1 MRQENKV
8 PAPPVAPPSLPRS
21 SFSTITLEDT
31 PSEQKSAEH
40 SFTTSLKVGCPIFY
54 AKDESVVI
62 LDTGATANLACF
74 QWLRRHNELL
84 ARRGFPTVS
93 TYQAHATFKFGDGR
107 TGEVCHAADIT
118 VGVAGIKGVFTA
130 FVLDSDIPALLSKG
144 ALETLQGRLDFA
156 RHTLTLGTNGKVI
169 PL

>member
-1 MRQENKV
+1 MTKF
-8 PAPPVAPPSLPRS
+8 SLFR
-21 SFSTITLEDT
+21 FC
-31 PSEQKSAEH
+31 H
-40 SFTTSLKVGCPIFY
+40 S
-54 AKDESVVI
+54 
-62 LDTGATANLACF
+62 
-74 QWLRRHNELL
+74 
-84 ARRGFPTVS
+84 
-93 TYQAHATFKFGDGR
+93 
-107 TGEVCHAADIT
+107 ADIT